1 MRIAGENG
9 ITRLGGPMLGVIT
22 SDGAERSFGPVKSTA
37 ETDLTAIVQ
46 VSGLQPGTHNP
57 YRVLVDGK
65 PVSIPEHASINTLP
79 GESQPQKVRIAFGS
93 CFHQWGPGNHNQS
106 GSYIQAF

>member
-1 MRIAGENG
+1 MRIAGKNG

-46 VSGLQPGTHNP
+46 VSGLQPGTRNP

-93 CFHQWGPGNHNQS
+93 
-106 GSYIQAF
+106 